1 MQTSASK
8 GTFFAVARNSNV
20 GACST
25 DGQNWTQFTLPK
37 STKWEQ
43 LAYNKGR
50 LLVLAYSYWEQI
62 PFTMLYSDDNGK
74 NWDSVSFSHS
84 FNGPALCAGGDRFFI
99 ADNYPA
105 MVSGGSGTI
114 WQSSDGLSWSQCATI
129 KELTPYGLRYGNGIY
144 VLGGS
149 AGYGVVACYSPDG
162 ISWSKANSVNKYAGI
177 LKPFFKDGVFYG
189 CRGGNT
195 SYKSTDGK
203 VWTAYT
209 TTNIYNQSPEAPGL
223 AVEGDGIYLLVHS
236 STKTGN
242 YVTRYVVSQ
251 DLVNWTELSLP
262 EAPSKVCY
270 GNGLFVMMGQNTNKT
285 YNSKDGRTWIP
296 GGNLP
301 LSQNWSDI
309 IYGGNE

>member
-8 GTFFAVARNSNV
+8 GVFFAVARNSNV

-25 DGQNWTQFTLPK
+25 DGQNWIQFTLPK

-62 PFTMLYSDDNGK
+62 PFTMLYSDDNGGSW
-74 NWDSVSFSHS
+74 NTVSFSQS
-84 FNGPALCAGGDRFFI
+84 FMAPVLCAAGDKFFI
-99 ADNYPA
+99 ADCFNT
-105 MVSGGSGTI
+105 MVSGSSGTI
-114 WQSSDGLSWSQCATI
+114 WESDDGLSWFKRATI
-129 KELTPYGLRYGNGIY
+129 KSLIPHYATYGNGVY

-149 AGYGVVACYSPDG
+149 PVCYSSDG
-162 ISWSKANSVNKYAGI
+162 VSWSTTSAGSVG
-177 LKPFFKDGVFYG
+177 KPFFHDGVFYA
-189 CRGGNT
+189 CRGGT
-195 SYKSTDGK
+195 SSYKSIDGK
-203 VWTAYT
+203 TWTAYT
-209 TTNIYNQSPEAPGL
+209 TTKIHNQSPEAPAL
-223 AVEGDGIYLLVHS
+223 AVEGDGIYLLVHRS
-236 STKTGN
+236 SKTNN

-251 DLVNWTELSLP
+251 DLVNWTELYLP

-270 GNGLFVMMGQNTNKT
+270 GNGLFVMMGQKTNKT

-301 LSQNWSDI
+301 LSQDWSDI